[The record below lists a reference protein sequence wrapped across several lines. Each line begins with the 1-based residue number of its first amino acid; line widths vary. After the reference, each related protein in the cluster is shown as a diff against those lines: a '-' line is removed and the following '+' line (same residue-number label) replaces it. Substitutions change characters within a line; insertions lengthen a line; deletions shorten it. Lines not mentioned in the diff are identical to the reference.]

1 MESSTHQSVSDEIS
15 HLSNMEGLWL
25 SCIGKMKP
33 RLKHLN
39 DTRDLEPS
47 KPKMSAED
55 KLRARRDLE
64 ALQKQEEDLLRQISE
79 RE

>member
-1 MESSTHQSVSDEIS
+1 MPS
-15 HLSNMEGLWL
+15 
-25 SCIGKMKP
+25 
-33 RLKHLN
+33 LKHLN

-55 KLRARRDLE
+55 KQRARRDLE

>member
-1 MESSTHQSVSDEIS
+1 
-15 HLSNMEGLWL
+15 
-25 SCIGKMKP
+25 
-33 RLKHLN
+33 
-39 DTRDLEPS
+39 
-47 KPKMSAED
+47 MSAED